1 MSRFGRDRRLLKTDE
16 FSSVFNFRCSVRGE
30 FLQVLGKRNDLSQA
44 RLGIVVS
51 KKLAK
56 QAVRRN
62 TMKRL
67 VRETFRLNDG
77 ELAGLDVIVWPRQ
90 AFGHEEAAVVRAEML
105 ELFRRIRR
113 KCRASSSP

>member
-1 MSRFGRDRRLLKTDE
+1 MSRFGRDKRLLKTDE

-30 FLQVLGKRNDLSQA
+30 YLQVLGKRNDLPQA
-44 RLGIVVS
+44 RLGVVVS

-62 TMKRL
+62 TMKRI

-77 ELAGLDVIVWPRQ
+77 ELGGLDVIVWPRQ
-90 AFGHEEAAVVRAEML
+90 VFGHEEAAAVRTELL

-113 KCRASSSP
+113 KCRASSSS